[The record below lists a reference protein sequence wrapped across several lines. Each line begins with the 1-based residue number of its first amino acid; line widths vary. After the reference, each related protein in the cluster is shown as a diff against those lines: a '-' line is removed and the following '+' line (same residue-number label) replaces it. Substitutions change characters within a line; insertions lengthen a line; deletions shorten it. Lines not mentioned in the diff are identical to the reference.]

1 VASAKSDKNEAM
13 QLLIES
19 RQTPPV
25 TPEDGRG
32 GKGGGGGGGV
42 RGWLGEG
49 GGLEE
54 GVDAEVAEVGHGPKP

>member
-1 VASAKSDKNEAM
+1 M

-25 TPEDGRG
+25 TPEDGRVG
-32 GKGGGGGGGV
+32 NGGGGGGGGAM

-49 GGLEE
+49 GELEE